1 MIKDSFGFLVGMN
14 QGSSHRRLLL
24 TAIERCIANQ
34 SFVYFDRRFVLE
46 LGAGPGS
53 TPYLSR
59 LCRSHNIDLQS
70 LDDNSRW
77 ALEVLAACKPNPN
90 HWCEAFNPKAT
101 SWHSEIDAILKM
113 RPPLIAFVDLSPAEA
128 RGPVIDQLRAANVPI
143 IIAHDTE
150 GSGYMMDDPLSRFR
164 YRLDDPNTGAITTA
178 VSDTIDVSRW
188 ELPPIPPPVS

>member
-1 MIKDSFGFLVGMN
+1 VIKDPFGFLVGMN

-24 TAIERCIANQ
+24 TAIEWGIAGN
-34 SFVYFDRRFVLE
+34 SFEFFDRHSVLE
-46 LGAGPGS
+46 LGMGPGS
-53 TPYLSR
+53 TQYLSR

-77 ALEVLAACKPNPN
+77 ALEVLAVCKPNPN

-128 RGPVIDQLRAANVPI
+128 RGPVIDQLHWSNVPI

-150 GSGYMMDDPLSRFR
+150 GSGYMMDGPLSRFR
-164 YRLDDPNTGAITTA
+164 YRIDDPNTGAVTTA
-178 VSDTIDVSRW
+178 VSDIIDVSKW
-188 ELPPIPPPVS
+188 ELPPIPLPV